1 MVPIA
6 RFVRKEKKA
15 STSVETTDPIVGS
28 SPASVAEEFDM
39 ESRAETEA
47 FSFTN
52 LDKPWGAGGQCL
64 CVDTLGHEKDPVE
77 GNRWKAGE
85 EDFNF
90 CQVLF
95 VGNDELELEFI
106 ILDPFGNHIGLK
118 AGDLVFFCPNWIALG
133 RGSGVGELGA
143 D

>member
-47 FSFTN
+47 FSFADLHQPT
-52 LDKPWGAGGQCL
+52 CL
-64 CVDTLGHEKDPVE
+64 FSKSFGVDAFGHEE
-77 GNRWKAGE
+77 
-85 EDFNF
+85 
-90 CQVLF
+90 
-95 VGNDELELEFI
+95 
-106 ILDPFGNHIGLK
+106 
-118 AGDLVFFCPNWIALG
+118 DLV
-133 RGSGVGELGA
+133 
-143 D
+143 

>member
-39 ESRAETEA
+39 EARAETEA

-52 LDKPWGAGGQCL
+52 LEKPWGAGGQRFCI
-64 CVDTLGHEKDPVE
+64 DTFGHEEDLVK
-77 GNRWKAGE
+77 GHRWKVVKE
-85 EDFNF
+85 
-90 CQVLF
+90 
-95 VGNDELELEFI
+95 
-106 ILDPFGNHIGLK
+106 ILDFGQI
-118 AGDLVFFCPNWIALG
+118 VFG
-133 RGSGVGELGA
+133 
-143 D
+143 